1 MGDTQNTANTTN
13 HHTMKRDI
21 VIAASLALVWGAPQF
36 KTDTINTIKTRPS
49 NCRSEVTTV
58 FEETETETVN
68 KVICQTEFREDCSAK
83 VSEVCRNVTTGE
95 AKCEQI
101 DNFLCVDSITN
112 KCGIEKVLKN
122 VSYTETVCRSKLE
135 NICEKEF
142 IDGEAKPVEGS
153 CVSKPTEVCEE
164 MTRFQEEFVDEDRCR
179 DIPIK
184 DCKNVQSEVCSEQQ
198 EQVCEPQHSEDCQIV
213 PHEECEHIVEKIPKK
228 VSKKITKVVCDE
240 SEEGEEPTEVKDESS
255 NNDDNSNNIIN
266 NIFEIFGIGNSG
278 ENEIDDEKPEFV
290 PVTTTEFMVDDG
302 LLSESTTQ
310 TTTTSTTASTTTATT
325 TRSSTSTTSTTTTTT
340 TLRSSTVSDS
350 ENIPTVATSV
360 RRMDG
365 SKIIFSD
372 QELEARNKDLAN
384 RVYLNVVPT
393 RPTSTESAPRTSE
406 DPHSRI
412 FFPE

>member
-13 HHTMKRDI
+13 HHTMKRAI

-36 KTDTINTIKTRPS
+36 LTDTIRS

-68 KVICQTEFREDCSAK
+68 KVICQTEFREECSAN

-101 DNFLCVDSITN
+101 ENFVCVDSITN

-198 EQVCEPQHSEDCQIV
+198 ELVCEPQHTEDCQIV

-240 SEEGEEPTEVKDESS
+240 NEEGDGEEPTEVESS
-255 NNDDNSNNIIN
+255 NNDDSIIN
-266 NIFEIFGIGNSG
+266 NIFEIFGISNTG

-290 PVTTTEFMVDDG
+290 PVITTTEFMVDDG
-302 LLSESTTQ
+302 LLSESTTKTTTTSTQ
-310 TTTTSTTASTTTATT
+310 APTTTTTTSTTTI
-325 TRSSTSTTSTTTTTT
+325 TTTTTT
-340 TLRSSTVSDS
+340 TLKTSTVKDS
-350 ENIPTVATSV
+350 ENIPTVTTEV

-372 QELEARNKDLAN
+372 HELDARNKDLAS
-384 RVYLNVVPT
+384 RVYLNVVPS
-393 RPTSTESAPRTSE
+393 RPTSTESALSTSE

>member
-1 MGDTQNTANTTN
+1 MGRQRDHQQPTT
-13 HHTMKRDI
+13 TMKRVI
-21 VIAASLALVWGAPQF
+21 VMAASLALVWGAPQF
-36 KTDTINTIKTRPS
+36 LTDTIKS

-68 KVICQTEFREDCSAK
+68 KVICQTEFREECNAK
-83 VSEVCRNVTTGE
+83 VSDVCRNVTTGE
-95 AKCEQI
+95 VECQNIEKFE
-101 DNFLCVDSITN
+101 CVDSITN

-122 VSYTETVCRSKLE
+122 VSYTETVCRNKLE

-142 IDGEAKPVEGS
+142 VGGEARPVEGS
-153 CVSKPTEVCEE
+153 CATKPTEVCEE

-184 DCKNVQSEVCSEQQ
+184 DCKNVQSEVCDEKQ
-198 EQVCEPQHSEDCQIV
+198 ELVCEPQHTEDCQIV

-240 SEEGEEPTEVKDESS
+240 EEEEEKTTNIAEDESA
-255 NNDDNSNNIIN
+255 NTDDNANDIIN
-266 NIFEIFGIGNSG
+266 NIFEIFGITNNG
-278 ENEIDDEKPEFV
+278 ENEIEDEKPDLV
-290 PVTTTEFMVDDG
+290 PVITTTEFMIDDG
-302 LLSESTTQ
+302 LLSESTTK
-310 TTTTSTTASTTTATT
+310 TTTTS
-325 TRSSTSTTSTTTTTT
+325 RTSTTTT
-340 TLRSSTVSDS
+340 LRTSTVKDL
-350 ENIPTVATSV
+350 ENIPTEPVTTDV

-372 QELEARNKDLAN
+372 KELEARNKDLAN

-393 RPTSTESAPRTSE
+393 RPTSTESVPQTSE
-406 DPHSRI
+406 DPQSRI

>member
-13 HHTMKRDI
+13 HHTMKRTI

-68 KVICQTEFREDCSAK
+68 KVICQTEFREECSAK

-95 AKCEQI
+95 AKCEQM
-101 DNFLCVDSITN
+101 DNFVCVDSITN

-142 IDGEAKPVEGS
+142 IGGEAKPVEGS

-184 DCKNVQSEVCSEQQ
+184 DCKNVQSEVCSENQ
-198 EQVCEPQHSEDCQIV
+198 ELVCEPQHTEDCEIV

-240 SEEGEEPTEVKDESS
+240 SEEGKDEEPTDIAEDESA
-255 NNDDNSNNIIN
+255 NANDNANDIIN
-266 NIFEIFGIGNSG
+266 NIFEIFGITNNG
-278 ENEIDDEKPEFV
+278 ENEIRDEKPDLI
-290 PVTTTEFMVDDG
+290 PVITTTEFMIDDG
-302 LLSESTTQ
+302 LLSESTTK
-310 TTTTSTTASTTTATT
+310 TKTTSTTHPTTTTT
-325 TRSSTSTTSTTTTTT
+325 TTTTSTTSTTTTT
-340 TLRSSTVSDS
+340 LRTSTVKDL
-350 ENIPTVATSV
+350 ENIPTEPV

-384 RVYLNVVPT
+384 RVYLN
-393 RPTSTESAPRTSE
+393 
-406 DPHSRI
+406 
-412 FFPE
+412 

>member
-1 MGDTQNTANTTN
+1 MGDTQNTANTTSR
-13 HHTMKRDI
+13 HTMKRAL
-21 VIAASLALVWGAPQF
+21 VIAASLALAWTAPQF
-36 KTDTINTIKTRPS
+36 LTDTIRS

-68 KVICQTEFREDCSAK
+68 KVICQTEFREECNAK
-83 VSEVCRNVTTGE
+83 VAEVCRNVTTGE
-95 AKCEQI
+95 VECQNIEKFE
-101 DNFLCVDSITN
+101 CVDSITN
-112 KCGIEKVLKN
+112 KCCIEKVLKN

-142 IDGEAKPVEGS
+142 IDGEARPVEGS
-153 CVSKPTEVCEE
+153 CATKPTEVCEE

-184 DCKNVQSEVCSEQQ
+184 DCKNVQSDVCSEKT
-198 EQVCEPQHSEDCQIV
+198 ELVCEPQHTEDCQIV

-240 SEEGEEPTEVKDESS
+240 SDEEEEEKPTEIAEGESANTED
-255 NNDDNSNNIIN
+255 NANDILN
-266 NIFEIFGIGNSG
+266 NIFEIFGISNNG
-278 ENEIDDEKPEFV
+278 ENEIEDEKPELV
-290 PVTTTEFMVDDG
+290 PVITTTEFMIDDG
-302 LLSESTTQ
+302 LLSESTTK
-310 TTTTSTTASTTTATT
+310 TTTTSTTFPTTTTT
-325 TRSSTSTTSTTTTTT
+325 TTSTTTTSSTTT
-340 TLRSSTVSDS
+340 TLRTSTVKDL
-350 ENIPTVATSV
+350 PTEPV

-393 RPTSTESAPRTSE
+393 RPTT
-406 DPHSRI
+406 
-412 FFPE
+412 

>member
-1 MGDTQNTANTTN
+1 MGRQREREHQQPTT
-13 HHTMKRDI
+13 TMERVI

-36 KTDTINTIKTRPS
+36 LTDTIRS

-68 KVICQTEFREDCSAK
+68 KVICQTEFREECNAK

-95 AKCEQI
+95 VECQNIEKFE
-101 DNFLCVDSITN
+101 CVDSITN

-122 VSYTETVCRSKLE
+122 VSYTETVCRHKLE

-142 IDGEAKPVEGS
+142 VDGEARPVEGS
-153 CVSKPTEVCEE
+153 CATKPTEVCEE

-184 DCKNVQSEVCSEQQ
+184 DCKNVQSEVCNEKLES
-198 EQVCEPQHSEDCQIV
+198 VCEPQHTEDCQIV

-240 SEEGEEPTEVKDESS
+240 NEEGEEPTEVEDESS
-255 NNDDNSNNIIN
+255 NNDDGIIN
-266 NIFEIFGIGNSG
+266 NIFEIFGISNTG

-290 PVTTTEFMVDDG
+290 PVITTTEFMVDDG
-302 LLSESTTQ
+302 LLSESTTK
-310 TTTTSTTASTTTATT
+310 TTTTSTTTI
-325 TRSSTSTTSTTTTTT
+325 TTTTTT
-340 TLRSSTVSDS
+340 TIKTSTVKDS
-350 ENIPTVATSV
+350 ENIPTVTTEV

-372 QELEARNKDLAN
+372 HELDARNKDLAS
-384 RVYLNVVPT
+384 RVYLNAVPT

>member
-1 MGDTQNTANTTN
+1 MGDNIRT
-13 HHTMKRDI
+13 
-21 VIAASLALVWGAPQF
+21 
-36 KTDTINTIKTRPS
+36 

-68 KVICQTEFREDCSAK
+68 KVICQTEFREECNTK
-83 VSEVCRNVTTGE
+83 VTEGCRNVTTGE
-95 AKCEQI
+95 VECQNIEK
-101 DNFLCVDSITN
+101 FVCVDSITN
-112 KCGIEKVLKN
+112 KCGIEAVLKN
-122 VSYTETVCRSKLE
+122 VSYTETVCRNKMG

-142 IDGEAKPVEGS
+142 VDGEARPVEGS
-153 CVSKPTEVCEE
+153 CATKPTEVCEE

-184 DCKNVQSEVCSEQQ
+184 DCKNVQSEVCSEKQ
-198 EQVCEPQHSEDCQIV
+198 ELDCEPQHTEDCQIV

-240 SEEGEEPTEVKDESS
+240 EDPTEIAEEEST
-255 NNDDNSNNIIN
+255 NTADDNTNNIIN
-266 NIFEIFGIGNSG
+266 NIFEIFGIRNNG
-278 ENEIDDEKPEFV
+278 ENEIEDEKPELV
-290 PVTTTEFMVDDG
+290 PVITTTEFMVDDG
-302 LLSESTTQ
+302 LISESTTK
-310 TTTTSTTASTTTATT
+310 TTIISTTAP
-325 TRSSTSTTSTTTTTT
+325 TTTTTT
-340 TLRSSTVSDS
+340 TLRSSTVKDL
-350 ENIPTVATSV
+350 ENIPTEPVTTNV

-384 RVYLNVVPT
+384 RVYLNVIPT
-393 RPTSTESAPRTSE
+393 RPTSTETVPRTSE

>member
-1 MGDTQNTANTTN
+1 MGDTHNTANTTS
-13 HHTMKRDI
+13 HHTMKRTI
-21 VIAASLALVWGAPQF
+21 VIAASLALVWEAPQF
-36 KTDTINTIKTRPS
+36 LTDNIRS
-49 NCRSEVTTV
+49 NCRTEVTTV

-68 KVICQTEFREDCSAK
+68 KVICQTEFREECKTK
-83 VSEVCRNVTTGE
+83 VTDGCRNVTTGE
-95 AKCEQI
+95 LECQNIEK
-101 DNFLCVDSITN
+101 FVCVDSITN
-112 KCGIEKVLKN
+112 KCGIEAVLKN
-122 VSYTETVCRSKLE
+122 VSYTETVCRNKLE

-142 IDGEAKPVEGS
+142 VDGEARPVEGS
-153 CVSKPTEVCEE
+153 CATKPTEVCEE

-198 EQVCEPQHSEDCQIV
+198 ELVCEPQHSEDCQIV

-240 SEEGEEPTEVKDESS
+240 SEEGEEEKDESS

-266 NIFEIFGIGNSG
+266 DIFEIFGISNCG
-278 ENEIDDEKPEFV
+278 ENEIDAEKPDFV
-290 PVTTTEFMVDDG
+290 PVITTTEFMVDDG
-302 LLSESTTQ
+302 LLSESTTK
-310 TTTTSTTASTTTATT
+310 TTTTSTMAP
-325 TRSSTSTTSTTTTTT
+325 TTTTTT
-340 TLRSSTVSDS
+340 TTSKTSTVKDS
-350 ENIPTVATSV
+350 ENIPTVTTEV

-372 QELEARNKDLAN
+372 HELDARNKDLAS

>member
-1 MGDTQNTANTTN
+1 MGDRQRAPPTNN
-13 HHTMKRDI
+13 HHHQYTMERVI
-21 VIAASLALVWGAPQF
+21 VIAASLALAWTAPQF
-36 KTDTINTIKTRPS
+36 LTDTIRS

-68 KVICQTEFREDCSAK
+68 KVICQTEFREECNTK
-83 VSEVCRNVTTGE
+83 VTEGCRNVTTGE
-95 AKCEQI
+95 VEYQNIEK
-101 DNFLCVDSITN
+101 FVCVDSITN
-112 KCGIEKVLKN
+112 KCGIEAVLKN
-122 VSYTETVCRSKLE
+122 VSYTETVCRNKLE

-142 IDGEAKPVEGS
+142 IDGEARPVEGS
-153 CVSKPTEVCEE
+153 CTTKPTEVCEE

-198 EQVCEPQHSEDCQIV
+198 ALVCEPQHTEDCQIV
-213 PHEECEHIVEKIPKK
+213 PHEECQHIVEKIPKK

-240 SEEGEEPTEVKDESS
+240 KEEGEEPTEVEDASS
-255 NNDDNSNNIIN
+255 NNDDSIIN
-266 NIFEIFGIGNSG
+266 NIFEIFGISNTG

-290 PVTTTEFMVDDG
+290 PVITPTEFMVDDG
-302 LLSESTTQ
+302 LLSESTTK
-310 TTTTSTTASTTTATT
+310 TTTTLTMAPTTTT
-325 TRSSTSTTSTTTTTT
+325 TTSTTTTTT
-340 TLRSSTVSDS
+340 LKTSTVKDS
-350 ENIPTVATSV
+350 ENIPTVTTEV

-372 QELEARNKDLAN
+372 HELDARNKDLAS

>member
-1 MGDTQNTANTTN
+1 MGDRQRAPPSN
-13 HHTMKRDI
+13 HHHHHQYTMERVI
-21 VIAASLALVWGAPQF
+21 VIAASLALVWTAPQF
-36 KTDTINTIKTRPS
+36 LTDTIRS

-68 KVICQTEFREDCSAK
+68 KVICQTEFREECNAK
-83 VSEVCRNVTTGE
+83 VAEVCRNVTIGE
-95 AKCEQI
+95 VECQNIEKFE
-101 DNFLCVDSITN
+101 CVDSITN

-122 VSYTETVCRSKLE
+122 VSYTETVCRNKLG

-142 IDGEAKPVEGS
+142 VGGEARPVEGS
-153 CVSKPTEVCEE
+153 CATKPTEVCEE

-198 EQVCEPQHSEDCQIV
+198 ELVCEPQHTEDCQIV

-240 SEEGEEPTEVKDESS
+240 NEEGEEPTEVEDESS
-255 NNDDNSNNIIN
+255 NNDDGIIN
-266 NIFEIFGIGNSG
+266 NIFEIFGISNTG

-290 PVTTTEFMVDDG
+290 PVITTTEFMVDDG
-302 LLSESTTQ
+302 LLSESTTKTTTMSTMAPTT
-310 TTTTSTTASTTTATT
+310 TTTTST
-325 TRSSTSTTSTTTTTT
+325 TTSTTTTTT
-340 TLRSSTVSDS
+340 LKTSTVKDS
-350 ENIPTVATSV
+350 ENIPTATTEV

-372 QELEARNKDLAN
+372 QELDARNKDLAS
-384 RVYLNVVPT
+384 RVYLNVAPT

>member
-1 MGDTQNTANTTN
+1 MGRQTE
-13 HHTMKRDI
+13 HHQHHHQLVMKRAI

-36 KTDTINTIKTRPS
+36 LTDTIRS

-68 KVICQTEFREDCSAK
+68 KVICQTEFREECSTK
-83 VSEVCRNVTTGE
+83 MTEVCRNVTTGE

-101 DNFLCVDSITN
+101 ENFVCVDSITN

-142 IDGEAKPVEGS
+142 VDGEATPVEGS

-198 EQVCEPQHSEDCQIV
+198 ELVCEPQQSENCEII

-240 SEEGEEPTEVKDESS
+240 GEEEKEEPTEIAEEESS
-255 NNDDNSNNIIN
+255 NNDVSIIN
-266 NIFEIFGIGNSG
+266 DIFEIFGISNND
-278 ENEIDDEKPEFV
+278 ENEIEDEKPKLI
-290 PVTTTEFMVDDG
+290 PVTTTTTEFMIDDG
-302 LLSESTTQ
+302 LLSESTTK
-310 TTTTSTTASTTTATT
+310 TAN
-325 TRSSTSTTSTTTTTT
+325 TSTTTTT
-340 TLRSSTVSDS
+340 LRTSTVTDF
-350 ENIPTVATSV
+350 ENIPSETVPTDE
-360 RRMDG
+360 RRMDE

-372 QELEARNKDLAN
+372 SELDARNKDLSN

-393 RPTSTESAPRTSE
+393 RPTSTETLPRTSE

>member
-1 MGDTQNTANTTN
+1 MGDRQRAPPTNN
-13 HHTMKRDI
+13 HHQYTMERVI
-21 VIAASLALVWGAPQF
+21 VIAASLALVWTAPQF
-36 KTDTINTIKTRPS
+36 LTDTIRS

-68 KVICQTEFREDCSAK
+68 KVICQTEFREECSTK
-83 VSEVCRNVTTGE
+83 MSEVCRNVTIGE
-95 AKCEQI
+95 VECQNIEKFE
-101 DNFLCVDSITN
+101 CVDSITN

-122 VSYTETVCRSKLE
+122 VSYTETVCRNKLE

-142 IDGEAKPVEGS
+142 VGGEARPVEGS
-153 CVSKPTEVCEE
+153 CATKPTEVCEE

-184 DCKNVQSEVCSEQQ
+184 DCKNVQSEVCSEKQ
-198 EQVCEPQHSEDCQIV
+198 ELVCEPQHTEDCQIV
-213 PHEECEHIVEKIPKK
+213 PHEECQHILEKIPKK

-240 SEEGEEPTEVKDESS
+240 SEEEEEKPTDIAEDESA
-255 NNDDNSNNIIN
+255 NADDNANDIIN
-266 NIFEIFGIGNSG
+266 NIFEIFGITNNG
-278 ENEIDDEKPEFV
+278 ENEIEDEKPELI
-290 PVTTTEFMVDDG
+290 PVITTTEFMIDDG
-302 LLSESTTQ
+302 LLSESTTK
-310 TTTTSTTASTTTATT
+310 TTTTSTTHP
-325 TRSSTSTTSTTTTTT
+325 TTTTTT
-340 TLRSSTVSDS
+340 TLRTSTVKDL
-350 ENIPTVATSV
+350 ENTPTEPV

-393 RPTSTESAPRTSE
+393 RPSTTESVPTTSE

>member
-1 MGDTQNTANTTN
+1 MGRQTE
-13 HHTMKRDI
+13 HHAMKRAI

-36 KTDTINTIKTRPS
+36 LTDTIRS

-68 KVICQTEFREDCSAK
+68 KVICQTEFREECSAK

-101 DNFLCVDSITN
+101 ENFVCVDSITN

-142 IDGEAKPVEGS
+142 VDGEARPVEGS
-153 CVSKPTEVCEE
+153 CATKPTEVCEE

-184 DCKNVQSEVCSEQQ
+184 DCKNVQSEVCSQKQ
-198 EQVCEPQHSEDCQIV
+198 ELDCEPQHTEDCQIV
-213 PHEECEHIVEKIPKK
+213 PHEDCEHIVEKIPKK

-240 SEEGEEPTEVKDESS
+240 EDPTEIAEEEST
-255 NNDDNSNNIIN
+255 NTADDNTNNIIN
-266 NIFEIFGIGNSG
+266 NIFEIFGIRNNG
-278 ENEIDDEKPEFV
+278 ENEIEDEKPELV
-290 PVTTTEFMVDDG
+290 PVITTTEFMVDDG
-302 LLSESTTQ
+302 LISESTTK
-310 TTTTSTTASTTTATT
+310 TTIISTTAPTTTSTTT
-325 TRSSTSTTSTTTTTT
+325 SSTSTTTT
-340 TLRSSTVSDS
+340 TLRSSTVKDL
-350 ENIPTVATSV
+350 ENIPTEPVTTNV

-384 RVYLNVVPT
+384 RVYL
-393 RPTSTESAPRTSE
+393 
-406 DPHSRI
+406 
-412 FFPE
+412 

>member
-1 MGDTQNTANTTN
+1 MGDTQNTANTTS
-13 HHTMKRDI
+13 HHTMKRAL
-21 VIAASLALVWGAPQF
+21 VIAASLAMVWGAPQF
-36 KTDTINTIKTRPS
+36 LTDTIRS

-68 KVICQTEFREDCSAK
+68 KVICQTEFREECSAK
-83 VSEVCRNVTTGE
+83 VSEVCRNVTVGE
-95 AKCEQI
+95 VECQNIER
-101 DNFLCVDSITN
+101 FECVDSVTN

-122 VSYTETVCRSKLE
+122 VSYTETVCQNKLE

-142 IDGEAKPVEGS
+142 VDGEATAVEGS

-184 DCKNVQSEVCSEQQ
+184 DCKNVQSEVCNEQQ
-198 EQVCEPQHSEDCQIV
+198 ELVCEPQHSEDCQIV

-240 SEEGEEPTEVKDESS
+240 SEEVEEPTEVKDESS

-266 NIFEIFGIGNSG
+266 DIFEIFGIGNSG

-302 LLSESTTQ
+302 LLSESTTK
-310 TTTTSTTASTTTATT
+310 TTTTSTTA
-325 TRSSTSTTSTTTTTT
+325 TTT

-350 ENIPTVATSV
+350 ENISTVATNV

-372 QELEARNKDLAN
+372 KELEARNKDLAN

-393 RPTSTESAPRTSE
+393 RPTSTESVPRTSE

>member
-13 HHTMKRDI
+13 HHTMKIAI
-21 VIAASLALVWGAPQF
+21 VMAASLALVWGAPQF
-36 KTDTINTIKTRPS
+36 KTDTIRS

-101 DNFLCVDSITN
+101 ENFVCVDSITN

-142 IDGEAKPVEGS
+142 VDGEATPVEGS

-164 MTRFQEEFVDEDRCR
+164 MTRFQEELVDEDRCR

-184 DCKNVQSEVCSEQQ
+184 DCKNVQSEVCSENQ
-198 EQVCEPQHSEDCQIV
+198 ELVCEPQHTEDCEIV
-213 PHEECEHIVEKIPKK
+213 PHVECEHIVEKIPKK

-240 SEEGEEPTEVKDESS
+240 DEEEKEEPTEIAEEEAT
-255 NNDDNSNNIIN
+255 NNDDNTNNIIN
-266 NIFEIFGIGNSG
+266 DIFEIFGITNNR
-278 ENEIDDEKPEFV
+278 ENEIEDEKLV
-290 PVTTTEFMVDDG
+290 PVTTTTTEFMIDDG
-302 LLSESTTQ
+302 LLSELTTKTAATSTTGPTTTTT
-310 TTTTSTTASTTTATT
+310 TTTTSTT
-325 TRSSTSTTSTTTTTT
+325 STSSTTT
-340 TLRSSTVSDS
+340 TLRTSTVTDV
-350 ENIPTVATSV
+350 ENIPTETVRTEE

-372 QELEARNKDLAN
+372 TELDARNKDLAN
-384 RVYLNVVPT
+384 RVYLNVVPV
-393 RPTSTESAPRTSE
+393 RPSSTESVPSTSE
-406 DPHSRI
+406 DPHSR
-412 FFPE
+412 

>member
-1 MGDTQNTANTTN
+1 MGDTQNTVNTTN
-13 HHTMKRDI
+13 HHIMKRAI

-36 KTDTINTIKTRPS
+36 LTDTIRS

-68 KVICQTEFREDCSAK
+68 KVICQTEFREECNAK

-95 AKCEQI
+95 VECQNIEKFE
-101 DNFLCVDSITN
+101 CVDSITS

-122 VSYTETVCRSKLE
+122 VSYTETVCRHKLE

-142 IDGEAKPVEGS
+142 VDGEARPVEGS
-153 CVSKPTEVCEE
+153 CATKPTEVCEE

-184 DCKNVQSEVCSEQQ
+184 ACKNVQSEVCSEKQDL
-198 EQVCEPQHSEDCQIV
+198 VCEPQHTEDCQIV

-240 SEEGEEPTEVKDESS
+240 SEEEKEEEPTDIAEEESA
-255 NNDDNSNNIIN
+255 NTNDILN
-266 NIFEIFGIGNSG
+266 NIFEIFGITNDG
-278 ENEIDDEKPEFV
+278 ENEIEDEKPELV
-290 PVTTTEFMVDDG
+290 PVTTTTEFMIDDG
-302 LLSESTTQ
+302 LLSESTTK
-310 TTTTSTTASTTTATT
+310 TTTTSTTAPTTTTT
-325 TRSSTSTTSTTTTTT
+325 STSTSTSSTTT
-340 TLRSSTVSDS
+340 TLRSSTVKDS
-350 ENIPTVATSV
+350 ENIPTEPVTTDV

-365 SKIIFSD
+365 SEIIFSD
-372 QELEARNKDLAN
+372 KELEARNKDLAN

>member
-1 MGDTQNTANTTN
+1 MGEHGRQTE
-13 HHTMKRDI
+13 HHAMKRAI

-36 KTDTINTIKTRPS
+36 LTDTIRS

-68 KVICQTEFREDCSAK
+68 KVICQTEFREECSAK
-83 VSEVCRNVTTGE
+83 VSDVCRNVTTGE
-95 AKCEQI
+95 VECQNIEKFE
-101 DNFLCVDSITN
+101 CVDSITN

-122 VSYTETVCRSKLE
+122 VSYTETVCRNKLE

-142 IDGEAKPVEGS
+142 VGGEARPVEGS

-184 DCKNVQSEVCSEQQ
+184 DCKNVQSEVCSERQ
-198 EQVCEPQHSEDCQIV
+198 ELVCQPQHTEDCQIV

-240 SEEGEEPTEVKDESS
+240 SEEEEEEPTDIAEDESA
-255 NNDDNSNNIIN
+255 NADDNANDIIN
-266 NIFEIFGIGNSG
+266 NIFEIFGITNNG
-278 ENEIDDEKPEFV
+278 ENEIEDEKPELI
-290 PVTTTEFMVDDG
+290 PVITTTELMIDDG
-302 LLSESTTQ
+302 LLSESTTK
-310 TTTTSTTASTTTATT
+310 TTSTSTTHPTTSTT
-325 TRSSTSTTSTTTTTT
+325 SSTTT
-340 TLRSSTVSDS
+340 TLRTSTVKDL
-350 ENIPTVATSV
+350 ENIPTKPV

-393 RPTSTESAPRTSE
+393 RPTTTESVPTTSE

>member
-1 MGDTQNTANTTN
+1 MGRQTE
-13 HHTMKRDI
+13 HHQLVMKRAI
-21 VIAASLALVWGAPQF
+21 VIASSLALVWGAPQF
-36 KTDTINTIKTRPS
+36 LTDTIRS

-68 KVICQTEFREDCSAK
+68 KVICQTEFREECNAK

-95 AKCEQI
+95 VECQNIEKFE
-101 DNFLCVDSITN
+101 CVDGITN

-122 VSYTETVCRSKLE
+122 VSYTETVCRHKLE

-142 IDGEAKPVEGS
+142 VGGEARPVEGS
-153 CVSKPTEVCEE
+153 CATRPTEVCEE

-184 DCKNVQSEVCSEQQ
+184 DCKNVQSEVCHEKQ
-198 EQVCEPQHSEDCQIV
+198 ESVCEPQHTEDCQIV

-240 SEEGEEPTEVKDESS
+240 SEEEEDEEPTDIAEDGSA
-255 NNDDNSNNIIN
+255 NTNDILN
-266 NIFEIFGIGNSG
+266 NIFEIFGITNDG
-278 ENEIDDEKPEFV
+278 ENEIEDEKPELV
-290 PVTTTEFMVDDG
+290 PVTTTTEFMIDDG
-302 LLSESTTQ
+302 LLSESTTK
-310 TTTTSTTASTTTATT
+310 TT
-325 TRSSTSTTSTTTTTT
+325 TTTTTT
-340 TLRSSTVSDS
+340 TLRTTVKDL
-350 ENIPTVATSV
+350 ENIPIEAVTTDV

-372 QELEARNKDLAN
+372 TELEARNKDLAN

-393 RPTSTESAPRTSE
+393 RPTSTESVPRTSE

>member
-1 MGDTQNTANTTN
+1 MGDRAPATTN
-13 HHTMKRDI
+13 HHAMKRAL

-36 KTDTINTIKTRPS
+36 LTDTIKS

-68 KVICQTEFREDCSAK
+68 KVICQTEFREECNAK
-83 VSEVCRNVTTGE
+83 VSDVCRNVTTGE
-95 AKCEQI
+95 VECQNIEKFE
-101 DNFLCVDSITN
+101 CVDSITN
-112 KCGIEKVLKN
+112 KCGIEAVLKN
-122 VSYTETVCRSKLE
+122 VSYTETVCRNKLE

-142 IDGEAKPVEGS
+142 VGGEARPVEGS
-153 CVSKPTEVCEE
+153 CATKPTEVCEE

-184 DCKNVQSEVCSEQQ
+184 DCKNVQSEVCSQRQ
-198 EQVCEPQHSEDCQIV
+198 EVDCEPQHTEDCQIV

-240 SEEGEEPTEVKDESS
+240 EEDPTEIAEEESTDTT
-255 NNDDNSNNIIN
+255 DDNTNNIIN
-266 NIFEIFGIGNSG
+266 NIFEIFGIRNNG
-278 ENEIDDEKPEFV
+278 ENEIEDEKPESV
-290 PVTTTEFMVDDG
+290 PVITTTEFMIDDG
-302 LLSESTTQ
+302 LISESTTKTTIISTTAPTTT
-310 TTTTSTTASTTTATT
+310 TTTTSTTT
-325 TRSSTSTTSTTTTTT
+325 SSTSTTTT
-340 TLRSSTVSDS
+340 TLRSSTVKDL
-350 ENIPTVATSV
+350 ENIPTEPVTTNV

-384 RVYLNVVPT
+384 RVYLNVIPT
-393 RPTSTESAPRTSE
+393 RPTSTESVPRTSE

>member
-13 HHTMKRDI
+13 HHTMKRAI

-68 KVICQTEFREDCSAK
+68 KVICQTEFREECSAK

-95 AKCEQI
+95 AKCEQME
-101 DNFLCVDSITN
+101 NFVCVDSITN
-112 KCGIEKVLKN
+112 KCGIEAVLKN
-122 VSYTETVCRSKLE
+122 VSYTETVCRNKLE

-142 IDGEAKPVEGS
+142 IDGEATPVEGS

-198 EQVCEPQHSEDCQIV
+198 EQICEPQHSEDCQIV

-240 SEEGEEPTEVKDESS
+240 SGEGEEEPTDIAEEESG
-255 NNDDNSNNIIN
+255 NTDDNANDIIN
-266 NIFEIFGIGNSG
+266 NIFEIFGITNNG
-278 ENEIDDEKPEFV
+278 ENEIEDEIPELV
-290 PVTTTEFMVDDG
+290 PVITTTEFMIDDG
-302 LLSESTTQ
+302 LLSESTTK
-310 TTTTSTTASTTTATT
+310 TKTTSTTHP
-325 TRSSTSTTSTTTTTT
+325 TTTTTT
-340 TLRSSTVSDS
+340 TSTSTTSSTTTTLRTSTVKDL
-350 ENIPTVATSV
+350 ENIPTEPV
-360 RRMDG
+360 RR
-365 SKIIFSD
+365 
-372 QELEARNKDLAN
+372 
-384 RVYLNVVPT
+384 
-393 RPTSTESAPRTSE
+393 
-406 DPHSRI
+406 
-412 FFPE
+412 

>member
-1 MGDTQNTANTTN
+1 MGRLTE
-13 HHTMKRDI
+13 HHQHHHQLVMKRAI

-36 KTDTINTIKTRPS
+36 LTDTIRS

-68 KVICQTEFREDCSAK
+68 KVICQTEFREECSTK
-83 VSEVCRNVTTGE
+83 MSEVCRNVTIGE
-95 AKCEQI
+95 VECQNIER
-101 DNFLCVDSITN
+101 FECVDSFTN

-122 VSYTETVCRSKLE
+122 VSYTETVCQTKLE
-135 NICEKEF
+135 NICEKESV
-142 IDGEAKPVEGS
+142 DGEARPVAGS
-153 CVSKPTEVCEE
+153 CATKPTEVCEE

-184 DCKNVQSEVCSEQQ
+184 DCKNVQSEVCSENQ
-198 EQVCEPQHSEDCQIV
+198 ELVCEPQHTEDCEIV

-240 SEEGEEPTEVKDESS
+240 SEGEKEEPTEIAEDEST
-255 NNDDNSNNIIN
+255 NNDDNTNTILTD
-266 NIFEIFGIGNSG
+266 IFEIFGIGNAR
-278 ENEIDDEKPEFV
+278 ENEIEDGTPVLVPETS
-290 PVTTTEFMVDDG
+290 TTTEFMVDDG
-302 LLSESTTQ
+302 LLPESTTRTETTSTVAPTTTT
-310 TTTTSTTASTTTATT
+310 TTTTSTST
-325 TRSSTSTTSTTTTTT
+325 TTSTTTT
-340 TLRSSTVSDS
+340 LRTSTVTDF
-350 ENIPTVATSV
+350 ENIPIETVTTEE

-372 QELEARNKDLAN
+372 SELDARNKDLAN
-384 RVYLNVVPT
+384 RVYLNLAPS
-393 RPTSTESAPRTSE
+393 RPTSTESLPRTSE

>member
-1 MGDTQNTANTTN
+1 MGRQRDHQQPTT
-13 HHTMKRDI
+13 TMKRVI

-36 KTDTINTIKTRPS
+36 LTDNIRS

-68 KVICQTEFREDCSAK
+68 KVICQTEFREECNAK
-83 VSEVCRNVTTGE
+83 VAEVCRNVTTGE
-95 AKCEQI
+95 VECQNIEKFE
-101 DNFLCVDSITN
+101 CVDSITN

-122 VSYTETVCRSKLE
+122 VSYTETVCRNKLE

-142 IDGEAKPVEGS
+142 VGGEARPVEGS
-153 CVSKPTEVCEE
+153 CATKPTEVCEE

-184 DCKNVQSEVCSEQQ
+184 DCKNVQSEVCNEKMES
-198 EQVCEPQHSEDCQIV
+198 VCEPEHTEDCQIV

-240 SEEGEEPTEVKDESS
+240 SEDPTEIAEEEST
-255 NNDDNSNNIIN
+255 NTTDDNTNNIIN
-266 NIFEIFGIGNSG
+266 DIFEIFGIRNNG
-278 ENEIDDEKPEFV
+278 ENEIEDEKPESV
-290 PVTTTEFMVDDG
+290 PVITTTEFMVDDG
-302 LLSESTTQ
+302 LISESTTKTTIISTTAPTTT
-310 TTTTSTTASTTTATT
+310 TTTTSTS
-325 TRSSTSTTSTTTTTT
+325 TT
-340 TLRSSTVSDS
+340 TLRSSTVKDL
-350 ENIPTVATSV
+350 ENIPTEPVTTNV

-372 QELEARNKDLAN
+372 LELEARNKDLAN
-384 RVYLNVVPT
+384 RVYLNVIPT
-393 RPTSTESAPRTSE
+393 RPTSTESVPRTSE